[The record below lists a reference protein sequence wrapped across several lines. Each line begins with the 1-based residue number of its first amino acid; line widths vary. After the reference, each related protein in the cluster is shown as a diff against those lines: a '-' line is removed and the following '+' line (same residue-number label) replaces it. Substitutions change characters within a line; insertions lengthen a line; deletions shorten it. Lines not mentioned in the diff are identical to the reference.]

1 MGESILE
8 VRGRDFVTFCGECKL
23 TEMIEEERERE
34 ERKREQE
41 SEEPDADDP
50 EAQMAAMM
58 GFGGF
63 NSTKVNLFPCI
74 SQGRKLTVCIEKRYW
89 TECRGRCQCPQ
100 TKDLETIHEQAWWIQ
115 QAFRQGQGLGCYYV
129 QLYVRQLHTV
139 MNTST

>member
-1 MGESILE
+1 
-8 VRGRDFVTFCGECKL
+8 
-23 TEMIEEERERE
+23 MIEEERERE

-63 NSTKVNLFPCI
+63 NSTKVNLFSCI
-74 SQGRKLTVCIEKRYW
+74 SKGRKLTLCIEKRHW

-100 TKDLETIHEQAWWIQ
+100 AKDLETIHEQAWWIQ
-115 QAFRQGQGLGCYYV
+115 QAFGQGQGLGCHYA
-129 QLYVRQLHTV
+129 QLYVHQLHTV
-139 MNTST
+139 MNTSI